1 MLGVP
6 LTFSSPSSLFAPS
19 YLALRITM
27 RVERAGKRQRGEAHA
42 RALEGQFANLFTA
55 FESISTEMREF
66 DEKREVVI
74 KKSRDVQKNSKQAI
88 FSVHR
93 GDIAQASSRLDAAE
107 AGYTELLT
115 LIDETPALRG
125 GSFSH
130 ALEEYAEAR
139 IFLHFYVT
147 KQLLVPADLPQV
159 SELFSLRRPHT
170 CRLGCSRSNR
180 PRTTQINTEEYLGGL
195 LDFTGEL
202 NRWAVIQ
209 ATSRKV
215 DDVKYARDCVDAVL
229 SVMMELDLR
238 NGAIRKKY
246 DSLKYCL
253 KNLEKVLYELSLGQD
268 IDLLMNAEKEEKE
281 AANKEET

>member
-1 MLGVP
+1 MQVFGVP
-6 LTFSSPSSLFAPS
+6 LSRQFVPR
-19 YLALRITM
+19 YLALPRIM
-27 RVERAGKRQRGEAHA
+27 GENKSGKRQRGEAQA
-42 RALEGQFANLFTA
+42 RALDGQFSNLFTA
-55 FESISTEMREF
+55 FESVATEMKEF

-93 GDIAQASSRLDAAE
+93 GDIAQASSRLEAAE

-139 IFLHFYVT
+139 IFLHFHET
-147 KQLLVPADLPQV
+147 KQLLVPADLP
-159 SELFSLRRPHT
+159 
-170 CRLGCSRSNR
+170 
-180 PRTTQINTEEYLGGL
+180 QINTEEYLGGL

-209 ATSRKV
+209 ATSRRV
-215 DDVKYARDCVDAVL
+215 DDVKYARNCVDAV
-229 SVMMELDLR
+229 
-238 NGAIRKKY
+238 A
-246 DSLKYCL
+246 
-253 KNLEKVLYELSLGQD
+253 
-268 IDLLMNAEKEEKE
+268 
-281 AANKEET
+281 